1 MHIHGIYLV
10 YVNFFCLYSISIVY
24 PYSKVGSGGWCCK
37 SGAGP
42 AAPKQPT
49 MVSVCLVLQNLQ
61 MGESKGWSSQRK
73 LEMKFPKNWDEEEEE
88 EKDTEEDLEG

>member
-1 MHIHGIYLV
+1 
-10 YVNFFCLYSISIVY
+10 
-24 PYSKVGSGGWCCK
+24 
-37 SGAGP
+37 
-42 AAPKQPT
+42 